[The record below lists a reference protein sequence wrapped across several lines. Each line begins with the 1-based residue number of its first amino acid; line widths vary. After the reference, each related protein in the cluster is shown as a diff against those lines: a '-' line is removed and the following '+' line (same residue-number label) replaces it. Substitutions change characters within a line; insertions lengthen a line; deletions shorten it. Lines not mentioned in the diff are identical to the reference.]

1 MTSAAGEPGPDVRK
15 RASRFWASIDER
27 LGLDA
32 FRYKVPGYAN
42 TLPYT
47 LGGLT
52 FFGFIVLVLT
62 GVYLGQ
68 FYHPH
73 PTIANDSVRAIIL
86 EVPLGAFVR
95 SVHFWTAQAVLVSV
109 ALHVTRV
116 FMTAA
121 YKMPREFNWFIGIGL
136 LATAIGLFFTGT
148 VLKWDQE
155 AFEALEHNVEIGALL
170 GAFGSFFSPT
180 FAAQVPLLTRLYS
193 VHVSLLPLIFGAL
206 LVAHVFYVRHF
217 GISPRAVPEKD
228 AKEEK
233 YEPFTGHMKKI
244 VVYGVVLFGIV
255 GVLAL
260 AWTARSILSGT
271 RSLALAACLAV
282 VGVGLIATGVTRI
295 DVPGADGSVVSSA
308 SGMAHEL
315 AGYVL
320 LMGLIPAAFLVA
332 ATFRRDPRLSSAAR
346 PAWIFAGAIIIA
358 FIVAVMSLSL
368 DLIGVGQRIFLAT
381 WVAWLIFVAFHVY
394 AARPACFAPPTTILG
409 IDDPL

>member
-1 MTSAAGEPGPDVRK
+1 MTSPAGAPGPEVRK
-15 RASRFWASIDER
+15 RGSRFWASIDER

-32 FRYKVPGYAN
+32 FRYKVPGYGN

-47 LGGLT
+47 LGGIT

-121 YKMPREFNWFIGIGL
+121 YKKPREFNWYIGIAL

-170 GAFGSFFSPT
+170 GALGSFFSPT

-217 GISPRAVPEKD
+217 GIAPRAVPEKD
-228 AKEEK
+228 TKEET

-244 VVYGVVLFGIV
+244 VVYGVVLLGIV

-260 AWTARSILSGT
+260 AFPAPLGPQPIEGIEVTKPPWPFLWLFPFENLWGVQAILPISILPFLLLLAVPIVDRTPGRDPQKRKT
-271 RSLALAACLAV
+271 MMIGFLLGLALFVALT
-282 VGVGLIATGVTRI
+282 IA
-295 DVPGADGSVVSSA
+295 GA
-308 SGMAHEL
+308 
-315 AGYVL
+315 
-320 LMGLIPAAFLVA
+320 LIPMAQH
-332 ATFRRDPRLSSAAR
+332 
-346 PAWIFAGAIIIA
+346 
-358 FIVAVMSLSL
+358 
-368 DLIGVGQRIFLAT
+368 VG
-381 WVAWLIFVAFHVY
+381 
-394 AARPACFAPPTTILG
+394 G
-409 IDDPL
+409 